1 MYEQTD
7 IRAATDRNYL
17 YHRRIVMIRF
27 RKRKQT
33 TLLHQNKVQEL
44 EDPNILHSNVNV
56 STDLTENEKLFR
68 DTFHHCSDVVF
79 RPIQIHEQTHLLL
92 IYVDG
97 LIDSKVLDEVVL
109 KPIMFQGMPQGLDDI
124 TQLGQMVKDQLIAVA
139 QTTMASTMKEAVQG
153 IVSGNIAILTKSENA
168 VLLADLKGGAARSIE
183 EPSSEPTI
191 RGPREGFTEVLRTNT
206 SLLRRKIK
214 SPRLKMEPL
223 RIGKITQTD
232 VVITYIEGIVNASVL
247 DEVRKRVKR
256 IQIDGVLESGYIEDF
271 IEDAPFSPFP
281 TIQNTERPDVVAAN
295 LLEGK
300 VAILTDGTP
309 FVLLV
314 PFTFYAGLQAAED
327 YYERF
332 MFMTMIRWIRFLL
345 FNAALFLPSLYV
357 AITVFHPEMMPQSL
371 LMSFAAARETSPFP
385 TAVEAFL
392 MELIFES
399 LREAG
404 VRLPKP
410 VGSAVSIV
418 GALVIGQ
425 AAVSAGIVSASIV
438 IVVSGTGIASFAIP
452 RYNLGLAYRLLRF
465 PLLILAGT
473 LGLFGIAMGFL
484 TILLHLTSLRSFGV
498 PYLSPLTPHVGRGV
512 KDTLWRAPRWMLQVL
527 PKLIAG
533 KDIVRVPK
541 GQKPGPER

>member
-1 MYEQTD
+1 M
-7 IRAATDRNYL
+7 
-17 YHRRIVMIRF
+17 VRF
-27 RKRKQT
+27 RVRKLIT
-33 TLLHQNKVQEL
+33 SLGQNRVKEL
-44 EDPNILHSNVNV
+44 EDTNVLSSDKKV
-56 STDLTENEKLFR
+56 SHDLAENEKIFK
-68 DTFHHCSDVVF
+68 DIFQNCSDIVF
-79 RPIQIHEQTHLLL
+79 RPISIHGHTQLLL

-97 LIDSKVLDEVVL
+97 LIDTKVLDEAVL
-109 KPIMFQGMPQGLDDI
+109 KPLMFQGNPQELGNI
-124 TQLGQMVKDQLIAVA
+124 TWFGQMVKDQMIAVA
-139 QTTMASTMKEAVQG
+139 QTKIASTVNEVVQG
-153 IVSGNIAILTKSENA
+153 IVGANIAILVENGNDA
-168 VLLADLKGGAARSIE
+168 LLADIKGAAARSIE
-183 EPSSEPTI
+183 EPTSEPVI
-191 RGPREGFTEVLRTNT
+191 RGGREGFTEGLRTNT
-206 SLLRRKIK
+206 SLLRKRMK

-223 RIGKITQTD
+223 LVGKITQTD
-232 VVITYIEGIVNASVL
+232 IVISYIEGIVNDSILA
-247 DEVRKRVKR
+247 EVRERIKR
-256 IQIDGVLESGYIEDF
+256 IKIDGVLESGYIEEF

-281 TIQNTERPDVVAAN
+281 TIQNTERVDVVMAG

-314 PFTFYAGLQAAED
+314 PFTFYGGLQAAED

-332 MFMTMIRWIRFLL
+332 IFMSMIRWIRFLL
-345 FNAALFLPSLYV
+345 FNVALFLPSFYV

-371 LMSFAAARETSPFP
+371 LISFAAARETSPFP

-392 MELIFES
+392 MELTFES

-425 AAVSAGIVSASIV
+425 AAVSAGIVSAPIV
-438 IVVSGTGIASFAIP
+438 IVVAGTGIASFAIP

-473 LGLFGIAMGFL
+473 LGLFGISMGFL

-498 PYLSPLTPHVGRGV
+498 PYLSPLKPHGGKGV
-512 KDTLWRAPRWMLQVL
+512 KDTLWRAPRWMLHVL
-527 PKLIAG
+527 PRLIAG
-533 KDIVRVPK
+533 KDSVRVPK
-541 GQKPGPER
+541 GQKPDPER

>member
-1 MYEQTD
+1 M
-7 IRAATDRNYL
+7 NCFYL
-17 YHRRIVMIRF
+17 WRIFFMVRF
-27 RKRKQT
+27 RKRKQI
-33 TLLHQNKVQEL
+33 TLLGQNWVQEL
-44 EDPNILHSNVNV
+44 EKTNMLSSNIKV
-56 STDLTENEKLFR
+56 SHTLAENERILR
-68 DTFHHCSDVVF
+68 DIFQHCSDVVF
-79 RPIQIHEQTHLLL
+79 RLIQIHGQPQLLL

-109 KPIMFQGMPQGLDDI
+109 KPIMFQGMPQGLDNI
-124 TQLGQMVKDQLIAVA
+124 TQFGQMVKDQLIAIA
-139 QTTMASTMKEAVQG
+139 QTKTVSTMNEVVQG
-153 IVSGNIAILTKSENA
+153 IVSANLAILAENEND
-168 VLLADLKGGAARSIE
+168 VLLADLKGATVRSVE
-183 EPSSEPTI
+183 EPSSEPVI
-191 RGPREGFTEVLRTNT
+191 RGPREGFTEMLRTNT
-206 SLLRRKIK
+206 SMLRRRMK

-223 RIGKITQTD
+223 RIGKVTQTD
-232 VVITYIEGIVNASVL
+232 VVITYIEGIVNKSVL
-247 DEVRKRVKR
+247 DEVRERVQR
-256 IQIDGVLESGYIEDF
+256 IQIDGVLESGYIEEF

-281 TIQNTERPDVVAAN
+281 TIQNTERPDVVTAG

-345 FNAALFLPSLYV
+345 FNVALFLPSIYV
-357 AITVFHPEMMPQSL
+357 AITVFHPEMMPPSL

-392 MELIFES
+392 MELTFES

-425 AAVSAGIVSASIV
+425 AAVSAGIVSAPIV

-484 TILLHLTSLRSFGV
+484 TILFHLTSLRSFGV
-498 PYLSPLTPHVGRGV
+498 PYLSPLTPQRGKGV
-512 KDTLWRAPRWMLQVL
+512 KDTLWRAPRWMLQNL
-527 PKLIAG
+527 PNLIAG

-541 GQKPGPER
+541 GQKPDPKR